1 MQEPW
6 RTARAVSY
14 DLSALPGHLL
24 TMDTIIKILV
34 FLIKAHQKLITKT
47 LDKLSIPQLFRKQSP
62 KNPFLTKKK
71 S

>member
-1 MQEPW
+1 
-6 RTARAVSY
+6 
-14 DLSALPGHLL
+14 
-24 TMDTIIKILV
+24 MDTIIKILV

-47 LDKLSIPQLFRKQSP
+47 LDKLNIPQLFRKQSP